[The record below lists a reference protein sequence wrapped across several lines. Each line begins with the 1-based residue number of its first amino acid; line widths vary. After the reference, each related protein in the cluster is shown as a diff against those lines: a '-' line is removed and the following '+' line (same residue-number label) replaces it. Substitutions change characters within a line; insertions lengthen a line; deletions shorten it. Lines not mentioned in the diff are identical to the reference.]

1 MSKVNVVEMVST
13 LEMVGFLKT
22 VGTSS
27 RFVSMVSHTPVV
39 KIKASNPWGAGAKTK
54 SGLYKVSKKI
64 GIINANFNTSVR
76 RKIAERLGVELKEVE
91 YENGETWYS
100 HVMTSDNKP
109 LPLVQHKDESKKS
122 DHYLQYYPMKSVS
135 HYANEAGEIVP
146 DSMVEPYLY
155 KESERPDYKP
165 TVIVV
170 NLSNVR
176 QLKASGVIINMPD
189 FDEAE
194 AILAQ

>member
-1 MSKVNVVEMVST
+1 MVST

-22 VGTSS
+22 VGTES
-27 RFVSMVSHTPVV
+27 RFVSMVSNTPVV

-54 SGLYKVSKKI
+54 AGLYKVSKKL

-76 RKIAERLGVELKEVE
+76 RRIAERLGVELKEVE
-91 YENGETWYS
+91 YEDGEVWYE
-100 HVMTSDNKP
+100 HLRTSDNKP
-109 LPLVQHKDESKKS
+109 LPLVQHKDESKKG
-122 DHYLQYYPMKSVS
+122 DFYLQYYPMKSAN
-135 HYANEAGEIVP
+135 HYVNEAGEIIP
-146 DSMVEPYLY
+146 DSIVQPFLY
-155 KESERPDYKP
+155 KESERPDFKP

-170 NLSNVR
+170 NLANVR

-189 FDEAE
+189 FDESE